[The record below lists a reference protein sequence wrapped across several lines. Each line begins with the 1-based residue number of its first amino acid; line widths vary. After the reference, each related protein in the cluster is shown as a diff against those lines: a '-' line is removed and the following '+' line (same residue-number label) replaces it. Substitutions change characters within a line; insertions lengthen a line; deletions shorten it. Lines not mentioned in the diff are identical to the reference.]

1 MSWICRERRSC
12 YGNMFQIIQY
22 LDPAH
27 YTESIC
33 AFWHALFQKYE
44 FCFMFV
50 FHSHKSTFAG
60 ESKSLNNFNQ
70 FGRKIY
76 HTCWLQYHVTDSAMQ
91 FLSAEHGSSGNFTSF
106 NIFNVTQI
114 CKILNL
120 RLLELLWL
128 IIKYFLGIL
137 NEKTQYNLIYS
148 FDCCTTSCYDVRRYL
163 LYVDSMLICVCCVW
177 MCHIMCISVI

>member
-1 MSWICRERRSC
+1 
-12 YGNMFQIIQY
+12 MFQRIRY

-27 YTESIC
+27 YTEWIC

-44 FCFMFV
+44 FLFYVRFHSLNSFCFMFV
-50 FHSHKSTFAG
+50 IKLPHVGA
-60 ESKSLNNFNQ
+60 SKSLHNFDQ
-70 FGRKIY
+70 FGRKIN
-76 HTCWLQYHVTDSAMQ
+76 HTCWLQYHVTGSAIQ

-106 NIFNVTQI
+106 NFFNMTQI

-148 FDCCTTSCYDVRRYL
+148 FDCCTTSCYDVCRYL
-163 LYVDSMLICVCCVW
+163 LYVDSMLICVCECAILCVP
-177 MCHIMCISVI
+177 SVI

>member
-1 MSWICRERRSC
+1 
-12 YGNMFQIIQY
+12 MFQIIQY

-60 ESKSLNNFNQ
+60 ESKITSQ
-70 FGRKIY
+70 FRSVWRKKLPY
-76 HTCWLQYHVTDSAMQ
+76 LLVAVHVTDSAMQ

-120 RLLELLWL
+120 RLLELL
-128 IIKYFLGIL
+128 
-137 NEKTQYNLIYS
+137 
-148 FDCCTTSCYDVRRYL
+148 
-163 LYVDSMLICVCCVW
+163 
-177 MCHIMCISVI
+177 